1 MSKHMKRLTIPK
13 SWKIAKKE
21 VKWAVKP
28 SPGKHPKDASMP
40 LGMVIRDMLG
50 YADTMRE
57 ARRIIGSRKIMV
69 DGRVEIDYKA
79 PIGFMDVISIP
90 ETGEHYRMLF
100 DSKGR
105 LTLTQI
111 DAERAKWKLVRINN
125 KTYVRGGKVQLN
137 LHDGRNI
144 LVERE
149 KDVYKTGDVLKI
161 SIPEQKILRHIE
173 MKAGNKAI
181 IIGGSH
187 GGSLGTIKKYE
198 VMRGPEPN
206 RVSFEEGFST
216 IKDYV
221 FVVGTD
227 TPEIKIPE
235 VKVNE

>member
-21 VKWAVKP
+21 VKWAVKV
-28 SPGKHPKDASMP
+28 SPGKHSKDAAMP
-40 LGMVIRDMLG
+40 LGMVVRDMLG
-50 YADTMRE
+50 YADSMRE
-57 ARRIIGSRKIMV
+57 ARRIIGARKILV

-79 PIGFMDVISIP
+79 PVGFMDVISIP

-100 DSKGR
+100 DAKGR
-105 LTLTQI
+105 LTLIQI

-125 KTYVRGGKVQLN
+125 KTYARGGKVQLN

-144 LVERE
+144 VIERD

-161 SIPEQKILRHIE
+161 SIPEQKILRHIQLKE
-173 MKAGNKAI
+173 GNKAM

-206 RVSFEEGFST
+206 RVSFEEGFET

-227 TPEIKIPE
+227 TPEVKVPE
-235 VKVNE
+235 VKV